1 MVKIGD
7 KVKLNFS
14 ALSTMTLPNGN
25 EVSFIIE
32 VPENRVRTVV
42 EVNAY
47 GQCKISGYPFWVDK
61 SDIQKYYSKDSIA
74 YYLHRRSDDENRG

>member
-32 VPENRVRTVV
+32 VPENCIRTVM
-42 EVNAY
+42 EVNACDQY
-47 GQCKISGYPFWVDK
+47 KVSGYPFWVDK
-61 SDIQKYYSKDSIA
+61 NNIQKYYSKDSIA